1 MLEIREIR
9 AALACAS
16 TSPSAPTSRTRSPWP
31 LSGARSRLPGTL
43 QLGKCVP
50 WSLAAGLAVRQR
62 LRCFARSLESEKD
75 LDQAIASLLAQR
87 VRNVRESRR
96 VPVSSLKVGRRLTG
110 IVRDIVSFGVF
121 VDVGA
126 QRDGLVPTSL
136 LSEKYVTDVYEEVM
150 PGQKVTVWVAEVK
163 ENGQLSLAMFP
174 WHRFRGC
181 WTRT

>member
-126 QRDGLVPTSL
+126 QRDGL
-136 LSEKYVTDVYEEVM
+136 EVM

>member
-126 QRDGLVPTSL
+126 QRDGLAAGSVHS
-136 LSEKYVTDVYEEVM
+136 EVM